1 MDCKCFKKR
10 HKAQG
15 ALWGLTNLTQ
25 LKETKQLQNKVI
37 ISLCVRVVG
46 DPPSLVK
53 PVFIDISVGRKILF
67 RFITVGSINVMQIQI
82 FGKSKKVIKQ
92 LVNDNP
98 KVKPSEYNRHVYC
111 QLFVRRQQM

>member
-10 HKAQG
+10 HNAQG
-15 ALWGLTNLTQ
+15 ALYLTQ

-53 PVFIDISVGRKILF
+53 QVLIDISAVRKILF
-67 RFITVGSINVMQIQI
+67 RFITVGSINVMQIRI

-92 LVNDNP
+92 LVKDNP
-98 KVKPSEYNRHVYC
+98 RVKPSEYNRHVYC
-111 QLFVRRQQM
+111 QIFVRRQRA

>member
-1 MDCKCFKKR
+1 MDCKCFNKC
-10 HKAQG
+10 HNAQG
-15 ALWGLTNLTQ
+15 ALWGFTNLTQ
-25 LKETKQLQNKVI
+25 LKKTKQLQNKVI

-67 RFITVGSINVMQIQI
+67 RFITVGSINVMQIQS
-82 FGKSKKVIKQ
+82 FGKSQKVIKQ

-98 KVKPSEYNRHVYC
+98 KVKPSE
-111 QLFVRRQQM
+111 